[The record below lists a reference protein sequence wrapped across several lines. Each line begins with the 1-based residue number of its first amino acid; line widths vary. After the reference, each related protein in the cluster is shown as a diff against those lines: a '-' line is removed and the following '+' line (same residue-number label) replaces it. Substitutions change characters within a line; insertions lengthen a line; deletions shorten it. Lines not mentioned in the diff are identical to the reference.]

1 MIATIQPTLEAR
13 MMAWTTAPI
22 AFPNGKPLVLN
33 NAPWVRFN
41 LIPFAKTWPTTPG
54 GTKRVMDGEIVVQ
67 VFVPSGSGAGSA
79 RTLADSVAAHFSKY
93 SSGGVQC
100 HEPKAPVVVGSDNL
114 GWYQINAVIPWRAE
128 L

>member
-1 MIATIQPTLEAR
+1 MINAVRAILSAR
-13 MMAWTTAPI
+13 MATWTTTPISWPNTAPLT
-22 AFPNGKPLVLN
+22 AS
-33 NAPWVRFN
+33 NATWVRFN
-41 LIPFAKTWPTTPG
+41 VIPFARTWPTTPA
-54 GTKRVMDGEIVVQ
+54 GTKRIMDGEVVVQ